1 MKRLRK
7 MAAVFMI
14 LLLIT
19 TSFTYSVHADDNL
32 TADDSS
38 STTAEVVEQ
47 NDEEIP
53 TEENDEEISETIETI
68 QTEEATEEPVAE
80 ETNEGEEDTEEDRYY
95 LVSYMFANVTAKDGI
110 GSLPDE
116 IMDLL
121 PEKEEVKDI
130 NSYEPKYPKETDVS
144 GILTCAFFSLE
155 GSNAQL

>member
-19 TSFTYSVHADDNL
+19 TGFTYSVHADDDQ

-53 TEENDEEISETIETI
+53 AEENDEEISETIKTI
-68 QTEEATEEPVAE
+68 QIEEATEEPAAE

-95 LVSYMFANVTAKDGI
+95 LASYMFADATAKDGI
-110 GSLPDE
+110 GFL
-116 IMDLL
+116 
-121 PEKEEVKDI
+121 
-130 NSYEPKYPKETDVS
+130 
-144 GILTCAFFSLE
+144 FSLLRIKRINE
-155 GSNAQL
+155 IVVFAPFHDYLAKLVA